1 MLANTITLCRIL
13 LTFGVIVLFE
23 LNVNLNIACII
34 TIVIIFVLDAVD
46 GTVARI
52 RNETSKF
59 GAIFDVSA
67 DRIIENI
74 FWVYFSV
81 TGYIP
86 LWIPL
91 VVLTR
96 GILTDNMQQY
106 LTEPKNRLSLALT
119 KSRISRGAYG
129 TLKMIT
135 FLYLSWMHLYVPQN
149 AVMKQTGVIL
159 AIVTVAFCVIRGLPT
174 IIECTF
180 QLHNHSAR
188 SPQLNETK

>member
-81 TGYIP
+81 TEYIP
-86 LWIPL
+86 L
-91 VVLTR
+91 
-96 GILTDNMQQY
+96 
-106 LTEPKNRLSLALT
+106 
-119 KSRISRGAYG
+119 
-129 TLKMIT
+129 
-135 FLYLSWMHLYVPQN
+135 
-149 AVMKQTGVIL
+149 
-159 AIVTVAFCVIRGLPT
+159 
-174 IIECTF
+174 
-180 QLHNHSAR
+180 
-188 SPQLNETK
+188 

>member
-13 LTFGVIVLFE
+13 LTFGVIVLFK

-135 FLYLSWMHLYVPQN
+135 FLYLSWMHLYVPQDT
-149 AVMKQTGVIL
+149 VMKQTGVIL
-159 AIVTVAFCVIRGLPT
+159 AIVTVAFCVIRGFPT

-180 QLHNHSAR
+180 QLHNHSDR